1 MLAWLAVAN
10 GRAYGRT
17 MLPDRIR
24 ELIHAIPFQ
33 PFVVELGSGKC
44 VPVKHP
50 DYVLLS
56 PGGRTLVVHNDE
68 QRMETIDVFLITSV
82 SVEKAD
88 ATKV

>member
-1 MLAWLAVAN
+1 
-10 GRAYGRT
+10 

-24 ELIHAIPFQ
+24 ELIHTVPFQ
-33 PFVVELGSGKC
+33 AFVVELGSAKC
-44 VPVKHP
+44 VPVKLP

-56 PGGRTLVVHNDE
+56 PGGRTLIVHNDE
-68 QRMETIDVFLITSV
+68 QRMEMIDAFLITSV

>member
-1 MLAWLAVAN
+1 MLAVAN
-10 GRAYGRT
+10 ERAYDRD

-50 DYVLLS
+50 HYVLLS
-56 PGGRTLVVHNDE
+56 PGGRTLIVHNDE
-68 QRMETIDVFLITSV
+68 QRMEMIDVFLITSV